1 MGRTRGI
8 LRGSA
13 LVILGLW
20 AALSC
25 VGCAKEPTRP
35 NIVVIVLD
43 TVRRDA
49 AGLAESNT
57 PAALKVSDLMPRL
70 DDLARRS
77 VTFTDAFAAAPWT
90 VPSHASM
97 FTGMLPAGH
106 RCTNLHSWLEDDRP
120 TFAGILDGAG
130 YETAAFFSNPWL
142 SDRSTFLL
150 RGFSRREE
158 ADIGDIFELR
168 SRDGDQGGAEIVADL
183 DAWLGRL
190 DADVPF
196 LLFANFLESHLAYDP
211 PRVYRE
217 HMLADL
223 PEDDTVPIIRAH
235 EFNARLHAAD
245 AVDWTRVQ
253 RLYAGD
259 VWSSDRLLGDVLD
272 RLAAR
277 GLEEDTV
284 VIVTSDHGENL
295 GDHELMDHQY
305 SVHETLLAVP
315 LVIHVP
321 EAWRDR
327 FDPGA
332 APGGSRDDPALL
344 TDLFATVLD
353 LAGLAPPPDLPFSR
367 SWFGPPASPERPL
380 VSEYAGPSSGLLG
393 LLAEINPEA
402 DLSRLDRALAT
413 VRVGDLR
420 LTVDSRG
427 AAVLHDV
434 ARDPGQTRDLAAEHP
449 EVVEALG
456 AVIRASTASDA
467 AGEPEPV
474 EIDEET
480 RRRLES
486 LGYVR

>member
-1 MGRTRGI
+1 VGRTRGFRSGPAW
-8 LRGSA
+8 L
-13 LVILGLW
+13 ILGLW
-20 AALSC
+20 AALLC
-25 VGCAKEPTRP
+25 VGCAKAPTRP

-49 AGLAESNT
+49 TGLAASNT
-57 PAALKVSDLMPRL
+57 PAALKVTGLMPRL
-70 DDLARRS
+70 DRLSRRS
-77 VTFTDAFAAAPWT
+77 VTFTDAVAAAPWT

-97 FTGMLPAGH
+97 FTGKLPAGH
-106 RCTNLHSWLEDDRP
+106 RCTNLHAWLDDDHP

-130 YETAAFFSNPWL
+130 YETAAFYSNPWL
-142 SDRSTFLL
+142 SDKTTFLL
-150 RGFSRREE
+150 RGFARRQE
-158 ADIGDIFELR
+158 ADIGGMFELR
-168 SRDGDQGGAEIVADL
+168 SRDGDQGGARIVADIG
-183 DAWLGRL
+183 AWLGRRDG
-190 DADVPF
+190 DAPF

-217 HMLADL
+217 RMLKDL
-223 PEDDTVPIIRAH
+223 PADDTVPIVWAH
-235 EFNARLHAAD
+235 EFNARLHEAE
-245 AVDWTRVQ
+245 AVDWSRVQ

-259 VWSSDRLLGDVLD
+259 VWTADRLLGEVLD
-272 RLAAR
+272 LLAAR
-277 GLEEDTV
+277 GLAEDTV

-353 LAGLAPPPDLPFSR
+353 LAGLAPQTDLPFSR

-420 LTVDSRG
+420 LTVDGRG

-434 ARDPGQTRDLAAEHP
+434 ARDPGQSRDLSAEHP
-449 EVVEALG
+449 GMAEALG
-456 AVIRASTASDA
+456 EVIRASTAPGA